1 MTRIRLTRVRI
12 SVTIGTFP
20 GSTCVG
26 PLSNSVTNST
36 LMFTHSD
43 SCVKSGE
50 AGAAKSVAGDERA
63 GGCIG
68 VFLLDDH
75 EVVRRG
81 LRDILMAAGAA
92 GYVMKTSGSAEL
104 IGAIRA
110 TASGMSMIDPRAA
123 QEVIER
129 LRNQTVTIAAHA
141 FSSAETPR

>member
-1 MTRIRLTRVRI
+1 M
-12 SVTIGTFP
+12 
-20 GSTCVG
+20 
-26 PLSNSVTNST
+26 
-36 LMFTHSD
+36 
-43 SCVKSGE
+43 
-50 AGAAKSVAGDERA
+50 AKSVAGDERA